1 METSL
6 PKKGYPLVVNR
17 ELKAGVNFPHRA
29 GFQCTH
35 EHPKGE
41 KGVCHNKSMK
51 TALLFVVGTVGVSL
65 ALGGCTEK
73 AEVSMKV
80 IRDKVENRFALAAG
94 EEEVANELYMR
105 QYADLKERLVKMKV
119 MKKAFSENMDQL
131 YASGDTRRAKLYG
144 ERIAFLD
151 GKIPEAEKTL
161 REFFEI
167 YQTHKNEVRYLKD
180 EAAVYTASSLL
191 SGDLEVTSGY
201 EKRAALIR
209 QIKERLQTR
218 AKRAEALMEVGQFE
232 ETFVMK

>member
-1 METSL
+1 
-6 PKKGYPLVVNR
+6 
-17 ELKAGVNFPHRA
+17 
-29 GFQCTH
+29 
-35 EHPKGE
+35 
-41 KGVCHNKSMK
+41 MK